1 MTEPNSNLPLVQA
14 YKEIDRLK
22 AELAKAQA
30 NSASLQ
36 VQRDQVLHLLSGGVL
51 TNEDVKDSGL
61 GLGVMIEQ
69 RHHEAMRCKANAKL
83 AKAQAEN
90 VRMAAALHFVADEC
104 NWELFGDGGDDR
116 IGPACWDTLDG
127 ASNALRD
134 LLAPTIKL
142 ISLLTFDDQGHPYHG
157 PAQYEVEKELA
168 RLRALTE
175 GKV

>member
-1 MTEPNSNLPLVQA
+1 MSDPNETLPLVQA

-22 AELAKAQA
+22 AE
-30 NSASLQ
+30 
-36 VQRDQVLHLLSGGVL
+36 
-51 TNEDVKDSGL
+51 
-61 GLGVMIEQ
+61 
-69 RHHEAMRCKANAKL
+69 L

-127 ASNALRD
+127 ASNALRE
-134 LLAPTIKL
+134 LLAPTIE
-142 ISLLTFDDQGHPYHG
+142 LLEHIGSHFNPKYIDLPHT
-157 PAQYEVEKELA
+157 AEACRKEVA
-168 RLRALTE
+168 YLRAATE